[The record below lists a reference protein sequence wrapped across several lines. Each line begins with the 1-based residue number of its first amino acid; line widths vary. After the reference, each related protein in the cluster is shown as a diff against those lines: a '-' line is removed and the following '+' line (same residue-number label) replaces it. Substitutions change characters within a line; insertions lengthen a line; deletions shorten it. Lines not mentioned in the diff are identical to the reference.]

1 MRILL
6 GLMLGLAL
14 AGCDRAPGTDA
25 GIGPALPREPN
36 MLKTYDG
43 TSIAGWLY
51 KAAKP
56 KAVIL
61 LFHQAGSSKDEYGTI
76 APRLAAMGYTAYAI
90 DQRSGGDL
98 FGDNST
104 VHRTGKSTGFLEA
117 RQDLEAALAWGR
129 TQGLPVI
136 IWGSSYSAALVFE
149 VAADNPA
156 SVDAVMAFSPGE
168 YLGDGNPVTKAAA
181 RLRVPVYVTSAKD
194 PKEIAAAKAILAAVP
209 GARKLQY
216 VPDTGGTHGS
226 STLIKDKD
234 PAGYEANWRAV
245 EAFLRQVAPAS

>member
-6 GLMLGLAL
+6 GLTLGLLL
-14 AGCDRAPGTDA
+14 AACDRPSGAQADT
-25 GIGPALPREPN
+25 GPALPREPN

-56 KAVIL
+56 KAVVL

-104 VHRTGKSTGFLEA
+104 VHRTGKSTDFLSA
-117 RQDLEAALAWGR
+117 RQDLEAALGWAR

-136 IWGSSYSAALVFE
+136 LWGSSYSAALVFE

-181 RLRVPVYVTSAKD
+181 RLHVPVFVTSAKD
-194 PKEIAAAKAILAAVP
+194 PKEIEAAKAILAAVP
-209 GARKLQY
+209 GPRKVQY
-216 VPDTGGTHGS
+216 VPDAGGTHGS

-234 PAGYEANWRAV
+234 PAGYDANWRAV
-245 EAFLRQVAPAS
+245 EAFLRQVAPTS